1 MKSLSR
7 AQLFATPWP
16 VAYRAPQS
24 MEFSRQ
30 ENWSGLPLNPKS
42 QKFDATKVY
51 FSLMQSP
58 PKICMIPSAVAHCVL
73 AQHIPGC
80 FSFTA
85 PSYQHASML
94 ATAEKICWGITYWFP
109 KASTG
114 SDTNHFCLCFTGES
128 KWHRDA

>member
-7 AQLFATPWP
+7 VRLFATPWP
-16 VAYRAPQS
+16 VAYQAPQS

-58 PKICMIPSAVAHCVL
+58 PKICMIPSAVAHYVS

-80 FSFTA
+80 SSFTA
-85 PSYQHASML
+85 PSYQHTSML
-94 ATAEKICWGITYWFP
+94 ATAEKVCWGITYWLP

-114 SDTNHFCLCFTGES
+114 SDTNNFCLCFTGES
-128 KWHRDA
+128 KLHRDA